1 MSVNLIR
8 PLRRALGRLWRL
20 LDATRR
26 VVLNLL
32 FLALAGGV
40 LYALYMAAGANAIAP
55 LSARTTLVLDLRGE
69 LVEQHSVSVGEAL
82 SNLGGG
88 SKKTVQLR
96 DLLRVLDGAAR
107 DPNIVGA
114 LLMVDELKGGGQAS
128 GREVAAALERFR
140 AAGKQVTAWGAS
152 YQQRQYL
159 MAAHADHV
167 YLHPMGMVLLE
178 GFGRYRNYYRDALDK
193 LGVTVNLLKAGTYKS
208 FAEPYI
214 ANGPSAPAL
223 EAEAYL
229 NQGLW
234 QLYTDDV
241 ERARRLPAG
250 HIMKVIDTLPAEVE
264 QAGGDLAKMALAARL
279 VDGLKTRDEVRQLLI
294 AQGAPDADGKSF
306 RQVSFDAYLA
316 RLHPRRS
323 GPAVGVVVA
332 EGVVSDGEGVPGGV
346 GGEAAA
352 RLVRKAREDDQI
364 KAIVLRVDSPG
375 GSALG
380 SELIRRELELA
391 RAAGK
396 PVVVSMGDVAA
407 SGGYWMSMAA
417 DEVFADPG
425 TITGS
430 IGVFALLPTAD
441 KVIDKL
447 GIHTAGVTTT
457 WLGDATNPLRPLD
470 PRLARVIQGAIDHV
484 YADFTGKAAQAR
496 KQTPQQIQ
504 AVAQG
509 RVWSGAQAKE
519 RGLVDTLG
527 GYREALASAAKRAGL
542 GADYRVAY
550 IEREGSR
557 LDRLVELFGGAAV
570 QALGLPRQLGLG
582 LAPTGMPPAAALG
595 VADEL
600 SWLSAQRDGGMPFVT
615 LTHCLCASP

>member
-1 MSVNLIR
+1 
-8 PLRRALGRLWRL
+8 
-20 LDATRR
+20 
-26 VVLNLL
+26 
-32 FLALAGGV
+32 
-40 LYALYMAAGANAIAP
+40 
-55 LSARTTLVLDLRGE
+55 
-69 LVEQHSVSVGEAL
+69 
-82 SNLGGG
+82 
-88 SKKTVQLR
+88 
-96 DLLRVLDGAAR
+96 
-107 DPNIVGA
+107 
-114 LLMVDELKGGGQAS
+114 
-128 GREVAAALERFR
+128 
-140 AAGKQVTAWGAS
+140 
-152 YQQRQYL
+152 
-159 MAAHADHV
+159 
-167 YLHPMGMVLLE
+167 
-178 GFGRYRNYYRDALDK
+178 
-193 LGVTVNLLKAGTYKS
+193 
-208 FAEPYI
+208 
-214 ANGPSAPAL
+214 
-223 EAEAYL
+223 
-229 NQGLW
+229 
-234 QLYTDDV
+234 
-241 ERARRLPAG
+241 
-250 HIMKVIDTLPAEVE
+250 
-264 QAGGDLAKMALAARL
+264 
-279 VDGLKTRDEVRQLLI
+279 
-294 AQGAPDADGKSF
+294 
-306 RQVSFDAYLA
+306 
-316 RLHPRRS
+316 
-323 GPAVGVVVA
+323 
-332 EGVVSDGEGVPGGV
+332 
-346 GGEAAA
+346 
-352 RLVRKAREDDQI
+352 
-364 KAIVLRVDSPG
+364 VLRVDSPG

-496 KQTPQQIQ
+496 KKTPQQIQ

-527 GYREALASAAKRAGL
+527 GYGEALASAARRAGL

-557 LDRLVELFGGAAV
+557 LDRLVELFGGAAA
-570 QALGLPRQLGLG
+570 QAFGLPRQLGLG
-582 LAPTGMPPAAALG
+582 LASTGMPPAAALG

-600 SWLSAQRDGGMPFVT
+600 SWLSAQRDGARPFVT